1 MTQKVILIIICIRK
15 TERRHQRLSRR
26 KSTLLNLRT
35 NSKGSERYSTL
46 WVTLW
51 LLETLISST
60 DPMGDN
66 TSPSRPS
73 VCINLNTR
81 KNEKKKKKKKIKFI
95 IPLVLS
101 FLTLYRLLTC
111 YLRENNKRKSH
122 YLSIRVD

>member
-1 MTQKVILIIICIRK
+1 MRK
-15 TERRHQRLSRR
+15 KNGAQASRLSRR

-46 WVTLW
+46 RVTLW

-60 DPMGDN
+60 DPMGDD

-81 KNEKKKKKKKIKFI
+81 KCKRRRK
-95 IPLVLS
+95 
-101 FLTLYRLLTC
+101 R
-111 YLRENNKRKSH
+111 RESNS
-122 YLSIRVD
+122 